1 MNGSSQEDLTPH
13 HSRGDIC
20 SLTAAQGMAGI
31 LEMPLLMGTE
41 MGNSRTGEGRPWL
54 ENLG

>member
-20 SLTAAQGMAGI
+20 SLTAAQAMAGI